1 MIRPSLPRGKGERA
15 TAMRISRE
23 RAPAAHAL
31 AAAPAAGEG
40 GKTLAA
46 FLSEPLLL
54 LPAAPFS
61 QLRLTLAQYSCERLR
76 DDRQEDHA
84 TCI

>member
-1 MIRPSLPRGKGERA
+1 
-15 TAMRISRE
+15 MRISRE

-46 FLSEPLLL
+46 FLSVLL
-54 LPAAPFS
+54 LPLPIQPTA
-61 QLRLTLAQYSCERLR
+61 LLCERLR
-76 DDRQEDHA
+76 DLAQEDRQQEVHA
-84 TCI
+84 TYDEYH